1 VLNPPS
7 IAITK
12 AAIDFT
18 GYSGGALIPAAQ
30 ATHDT
35 ILANAAT
42 FPNLPTSMADLQTLI
57 TTGQNALVKKASR
70 AIADTAAFNV
80 ARQALENA
88 LSGIGNYV
96 NIVADGDETVILK
109 SGFPS
114 FQTGFSPDFSPP
126 AAPTNLVLR
135 HGNLS
140 GVIVTRYRP
149 QRTPSLNEVQTCTAD
164 PNVEVNWKTAGMFS
178 GGKASI
184 PGLNPGVTV
193 WVRARTAGLKG
204 VMRAW
209 SEMGKI
215 MVV

>member
-1 VLNPPS
+1 VLN
-7 IAITK
+7 AFFITK

-18 GYSGGALIPAAQ
+18 GYSGDALIPAAQ
-30 ATHDT
+30 GIHDT
-35 ILANAAT
+35 IVLNAAL

-57 TTGQNALVKKASR
+57 TTCQSALVKKASR

-80 ARQALENA
+80 TRQALENA

-114 FQTGFSPDFSPP
+114 FQTGSSPDLSPP
-126 AAPTNLVLR
+126 DAPTNLVLR
-135 HGNLS
+135 HGTNT

-149 QRTPSLNEVQTCTAD
+149 KRTPSLNEVQTCTAD

-184 PGLNPGVTV
+184 PGFDPGTTV

-204 VMRAW
+204 VMGAW